1 MTTTPQSPTP
11 GATEGRLRFRLTY
24 ADVDAVQF
32 YFADYYR
39 WMERAFAELIDAAG
53 YPRAAASA
61 DGVGFPVVES
71 GCRYLK
77 RATVDQHLTVVA
89 RFGEIGNRSF
99 RVDCRFLH
107 DDGSVAAEGFTRH
120 VCVDID
126 AMAARA
132 VPDAFRTAAGL

>member
-1 MTTTPQSPTP
+1 MTATPHAPAP
-11 GATEGRLRFRLTY
+11 APTEGRLRFRLTY

-32 YFADYYR
+32 YFANYFR

-53 YPRAAASA
+53 YSRAAATA
-61 DGVGFPVVES
+61 DRVGFPVVES

-89 RFGEIGNRSF
+89 SFGEIGNRSF

-120 VCVDID
+120 VCVNID
-126 AMAARA
+126 AMASQA
-132 VPDAFRTAAGL
+132 VPDVFRTASGL